1 MLPSSCLY
9 KMKQKI
15 QGYSMSYCWSNVL
28 IKSDNSIRDALEII
42 NDEAL
47 KVALVVDNNQHLIG
61 VVTDGDIRRGL
72 LKNLSLAEPVSL
84 VTNSAPTTANIGTCR
99 EDLIELMEKKGI
111 LSVPLLDDG
120 GKVVGL
126 ETLHGALHRPRYRNP
141 VFLMAGGFGT
151 RLRPLTDNCPKPMLE
166 VGDKPILETVVR
178 SFIKSGFVNFYIS
191 THYMP
196 ELIQAHFGD
205 GSNLGISV
213 TYVHE
218 ETPLGTGGA
227 LGLLPK
233 DLPKDLPLIM
243 MNGDVLTKV
252 DFQRLLD
259 FHVTNNADATM
270 CVREYDYQIP
280 YGVVNGKGS
289 KITSMVEKP
298 VQRFFVNAGIYVVSP
313 RVIRSVSANHR
324 IDMPT
329 LLEQHMQERDNVLM
343 FPIHE
348 YWLDIGRMDDFNR
361 AQADIHT
368 LGLD

>member
-1 MLPSSCLY
+1 
-9 KMKQKI
+9 
-15 QGYSMSYCWSNVL
+15 MSHSWKNVL
-28 IKSDNSIRDALEII
+28 IKPTSTLRDALEII
-42 NDEAL
+42 NNEAL
-47 KVALVVDNNQHLIG
+47 RVVLVVDDNHQLQG

-72 LKNLSLAEPVSL
+72 LNNLALTAEITQVMNTNPMTADAKTPRDDLIATMESKEILSL
-84 VTNSAPTTANIGTCR
+84 
-99 EDLIELMEKKGI
+99 
-111 LSVPLLDDG
+111 PLLES

-126 ETLHGALHRPRYRNP
+126 ETLHGMLSKPVYQNP

-151 RLRPLTDNCPKPMLE
+151 RLRPLTDTCPKPMLKI
-166 VGDKPILETVVR
+166 GNKPILETVIR
-178 SFIKSGFVNFYIS
+178 SFIKAGFVNFYIS

-196 ELIQAHFGD
+196 EQIEQHFGD
-205 GSNLGISV
+205 GSDLGVNI
-213 TYVHE
+213 TYVYE
-218 ETPLGTGGA
+218 ESPLGTGGA

-233 DLPKDLPLIM
+233 DLPQDLPLIM

-252 DFQRLLD
+252 DFQRLLE
-259 FHVTNNADATM
+259 FHTENQADATM

-280 YGVVNGKGS
+280 YGVINGEGN

-298 VQRFFVNAGIYVVSP
+298 IQRFFVNAGIYVVSP
-313 RVIRSVSANHR
+313 RVIQSVPENHH

-329 LLEQHMQERDNVLM
+329 LLEDHMVERENILM

>member
-1 MLPSSCLY
+1 MSHSWQKTLIY
-9 KMKQKI
+9 KTNTIKQ
-15 QGYSMSYCWSNVL
+15 S
-28 IKSDNSIRDALEII
+28 LEII
-42 NDEAL
+42 NNEAL
-47 KVALVVDNNQHLIG
+47 RVALVVDNDKRLVG

-72 LKNLSLAEPVSL
+72 LNNLSLLEPVSL
-84 VTNSAPTTANIGTCR
+84 VMNQTPTTAKVGTCR
-99 EDLIELMEKKGI
+99 ARLIELMEEKDI
-111 LSVPLLDDG
+111 LSIPLLDEM

-126 ETLHGALHRPRYRNP
+126 ETLHSALQKPKYQNP

-151 RLRPLTDNCPKPMLE
+151 RLRPLTDQCPKPMLKI
-166 VGDKPILETVVR
+166 GDKPILETVIC
-178 SFIKSGFVNFYIS
+178 SFIKAGFVNFYIS

-205 GSNLGISV
+205 GTDLGVNI

-218 ETPLGTGGA
+218 QSPLGTGGA

-233 DLPKDLPLIM
+233 DLPESLPLIM

-259 FHVTNNADATM
+259 FHVTHDADATM

-280 YGVVNGKGS
+280 YGVINGEGN
-289 KITSMVEKP
+289 KIISMVEKP
-298 VQRFFVNAGIYVVSP
+298 IQRFFVNAGIYVVSP
-313 RVIRSVSANHR
+313 RVIQSVPENYR

-329 LLEQHMQERDNVLM
+329 LLEQHMQERDKILM